1 MPALILRRL
10 VSSLVV
16 LFALTFIVFTLQFVV
31 PGDPVRALLGPRVSQ
46 SVVNTARHRLGLDGP
61 LYQQY
66 FYFIRRLLHGDLGT
80 SFSTSRPVLTDI
92 KTYAPATLELAAA
105 GFAFACALG
114 MLLGVWSAARWRGS
128 GAVRVLILSCAS
140 IPQYFVALILILVLA
155 VHVHV
160 LPFAGQI
167 DPQYAGI
174 AGPTGFLLIDTLY
187 HGDIAAFGSAVSH
200 LIIPAV
206 AIGLLPAA
214 AIGRSLRST
223 LQDVLEQDYIRA
235 AEAKGLRQASVV
247 LRHGLRN
254 AIGPVLSIAGLQ
266 LGSLIGGV
274 IVVEQLVD
282 WPGLGQYTVN
292 ALSLR
297 DLPAIIGVVLIGGT
311 AYVVINVAVDFLQ
324 VAADPRIRGAVRQ
337 RRRVMLTQGAR
348 VDSQ

>member
-1 MPALILRRL
+1 L
-10 VSSLVV
+10 VSSLFV
-16 LFALTFIVFTLQFVV
+16 LLALTFVVFILQFVV

-46 SVVNTARHRLGLDGP
+46 SVVNAARHRLGLDGP

-66 FYFIRRLLHGDLGT
+66 FDFIRRLLHGDLGY
-80 SFSTSRPVLTDI
+80 SFSTGRPVLTDI
-92 KTYAPATLELAAA
+92 RTYAPATLELAAA
-105 GFAFACALG
+105 GFAFACGLG
-114 MLLGVWSAARWRGS
+114 MLLGIWSAARWRGS
-128 GAVRVLILSCAS
+128 GAVRLLILSSAS
-140 IPQYFVALILILVLA
+140 IPQYFVALILVLVLA

-167 DPQYAGI
+167 DPRYAGI
-174 AGPTGFLLIDTLY
+174 AGPSGFLLIDMIY
-187 HGDIAAFGSAVSH
+187 HGDIAAFGSALSH

-223 LQDVLEQDYIRA
+223 LQDVLKQDYIRA

-297 DLPAIIGVVLIGGT
+297 DLPAIMGVVLIGGT
-311 AYVVINVAVDFLQ
+311 AFVVINAAVDFLQ
-324 VAADPRIRGAVRQ
+324 LAADPRIRGAIRQ
-337 RRRVMLTQGAR
+337 GRRVMLTQGVR